1 LADDLTAERR
11 RPEWLWVA
19 LQAGRVVARAGW
31 WGPRGSATP
40 TLLDFLDVADV
51 PNRIEVG
58 VNLLQAALPE
68 LFPSGARP
76 PDYLRFVPPDWRQA
90 AESRQIVEARMEIAT
105 RVGAHLLA
113 ERLRFDW
120 YPGTVIAEPTGRL
133 SFRAVGSDAEL
144 IELMTLALAGTLD
157 AHSRIALG
165 HMPATEVAR
174 QHFEGELKSYRSPR
188 EWWRIATLAN
198 GEAVGFVTP
207 ARNDYN
213 AILAYLGVLPGHR
226 GRGYVD
232 EILAEGTRVL
242 AAQDVPRIR
251 ASTDLDN
258 VPMAQAFLRAGWD
271 NFERAITMTWS

>member
-1 LADDLTAERR
+1 M
-11 RPEWLWVA
+11 
-19 LQAGRVVARAGW
+19 
-31 WGPRGSATP
+31 
-40 TLLDFLDVADV
+40 
-51 PNRIEVG
+51 
-58 VNLLQAALPE
+58 
-68 LFPSGARP
+68 
-76 PDYLRFVPPDWRQA
+76 
-90 AESRQIVEARMEIAT
+90 SRQIVEERMEIAT

-120 YPGTVIAEPTGRL
+120 SPGTAIAEPTGCL
-133 SFRAVGSDAEL
+133 SFREVGSAAEL

-165 HMPATEVAR
+165 QMPANEVAR
-174 QHFEGELKSYRSPR
+174 QHFDGELKSYRSHR
-188 EWWRIATLAN
+188 EWWRIATLAD

-213 AILAYLGVLPGHR
+213 AILAYLGVLPAHR

-242 AAQDVPRIR
+242 AAQGVPRIR

-258 VPMAQAFLRAGWD
+258 VPMAQAFSRAGWD